1 MKSTKYFHPLV
12 IALSLTLCVTNSFSQ
27 KVWQRNAENPFFTKE
42 ANQNFIGSPCVINVN
57 GTLKMYYATSYPD
70 PNYPPGNP
78 ENRGSIGKIQYAYS
92 TNGGVTWTKHP
103 TPVLDIAPEG
113 EWDSYFLDTPQVL
126 WDGTTY
132 RMWYFG
138 DNDNLSTGGSFGLA
152 TSTDGINWT
161 KNASNPVLTPGTGS
175 AWDNLFIESPAVIYD
190 NGTYYMAFTGID
202 IASYNNRI
210 GVATST
216 NGINWTKYSGNPV
229 VSQGNSPSFDDFG
242 VATPSVLKNGNVFQM
257 WYNGASIDDIVTNPP
272 FDKPGIGYATSSNFF
287 TWTKYSGNPVLT
299 SIPTEPAGPWA
310 NNTISTGSTYTMYY
324 EYGNGF
330 GRATSTN
337 PASSVSITSPAN
349 GATFTAPANITINAS
364 ASDPDGISKVE
375 FFYQGGKLGEDLTA
389 PYSYTANNIQAGNYA
404 LTAKATDN
412 LGVTTTSG
420 VVNASVSAATTTLTD
435 PLNDWSK
442 SLSHTSNATF
452 DVSNPAFF
460 EGDNSRMSRTNTSA
474 GSVTYSWSNLN
485 SFSARVY
492 YFTSI
497 TGKLKV
503 YVSSN
508 NTTWTSQA
516 FQMST
521 PVATGSGWYGTT
533 ITPAG
538 TIPAGKNYLKIELLG
553 STSWAPQL
561 SSVTITRPAIGG
573 RMASSNSPE
582 NVQTNEIELI
592 SKLIVYP
599 NPVKDKGNISFTLL
613 NEGAYNLELFDLKG
627 ALIKQITYGETPGN
641 LKISYIW
648 DTSDLPNGVYITK
661 LRSNGRVETKRVIIL
676 H

>member
-1 MKSTKYFHPLV
+1 MSLKYFQAA
-12 IALSLTLCVTNSFSQ
+12 IALSLTLCLTTSFSQ
-27 KVWQRNAENPFFTKE
+27 KVWQRNAGNPFFIKD

-57 GTLKMYYATSYPD
+57 GTLKMYYATSYND

-78 ENRGSIGKIQYAYS
+78 ENRGSIGKIMYAYS
-92 TNGGVTWTKHP
+92 TDGGVTWIKHP

-113 EWDSYFLDTPQVL
+113 EWDCYFLDTPQVL

-138 DNDNLSTGGSFGLA
+138 DNDNLSNGGSFGLA

-161 KNASNPVLTPGTGS
+161 RNASNPVLTPGAGS
-175 AWDNLFIESPAVIYD
+175 AWDNLFIESPAVVYD

-210 GVATST
+210 GVATSV

-242 VATPSVLKNGNVFQM
+242 VATPSILKNGNVFQI

-310 NNTISTGSTYTMYY
+310 NNTISSGSTYTMYY
-324 EYGNGF
+324 EYGYGF

-349 GATFTAPANITINAS
+349 GAIFTAPANIAINAT

-375 FFYQGGKLGEDLTA
+375 FFYQGGKLGEDLTD
-389 PYSYTANNIQAGNYA
+389 PYSYTANNIQAGNYT

-412 LGVTTTSG
+412 LGAVTTSG
-420 VVNASVSAATTTLTD
+420 AVNITVSASATMTD

-485 SFSARVY
+485 SFNARVY

-533 ITPAG
+533 ITPTG
-538 TIPAGKNYLKIELLG
+538 TIPAGTNYLKIELRG
-553 STSWAPQL
+553 TTSWAPQL
-561 SSVTITRPAIGG
+561 SSVTISRPSTGVRI
-573 RMASSNSPE
+573 ASSTSVN
-582 NVQTNEIELI
+582 NVQGNENNGI
-592 SKLIVYP
+592 SGLTVYP
-599 NPVKDKGNISFTLL
+599 NPVRDKANITFTLQH
-613 NEGAYNLELFDLKG
+613 EGRYSLEIFDQKG
-627 ALIKQITYGETPGN
+627 ALVDRLASGQAHDKLTFTYAWDASGLPDGVFIVR
-641 LKISYIW
+641 LKSIGIFA
-648 DTSDLPNGVYITK
+648 
-661 LRSNGRVETKRVIIL
+661 TKRIVVL